1 MKKRILSTMIL
12 LFLAYIAFAD
22 SSTQNA
28 MAKDADSRGL
38 TYLAGD
44 DNYSLYQDS
53 SGKLYLYNENWLF
66 DEIYLYKE
74 DGESSKDKVQSKMTN
89 ADDVSKVINNSYTVY
104 RVDMGLFEPTYFYV
118 KTPKGNFYSVSE
130 KIKTINVSASKII
143 DEL

>member
-1 MKKRILSTMIL
+1 MKKRILSTIII
-12 LFLAYIAFAD
+12 LFLTYIAFAD
-22 SSTQNA
+22 SSMKNA
-28 MAKDADSRGL
+28 MTKDAVNRELSF
-38 TYLAGD
+38 LASD
-44 DNYSLYQDS
+44 ESYSLYQDN

-89 ADDVSKVINNSYTVY
+89 ADDVSKVINSNYTVY